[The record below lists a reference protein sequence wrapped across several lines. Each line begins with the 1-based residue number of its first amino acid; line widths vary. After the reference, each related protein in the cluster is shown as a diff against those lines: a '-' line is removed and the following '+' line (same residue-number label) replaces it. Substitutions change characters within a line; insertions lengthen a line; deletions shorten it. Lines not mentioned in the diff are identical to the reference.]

1 MTSLARKLLDELM
14 GPDRNKPLSLQG
26 QSPIRY
32 TQPDVCKYSLIDF
45 CPFELFLNTK
55 SDIGQCPFRI
65 HDAMIKEEFDKKG
78 DPEHR
83 KMYERL
89 FYDRCWD
96 LLGDLEKKL
105 KRAKDRLDMPE
116 GGVTSNLN
124 DEMDEKRVL
133 LEHQIKEILAQVE
146 RLGEEGRVQEAQER
160 MVQADLLQ
168 AEIDRLKQV
177 EVDNP
182 MYRLE
187 KKMELCPTC
196 GAFLIVNDAPMRIQ
210 AHYSGRQ
217 HNGWV
222 QLRNVLEKYKA
233 GRNKAPPTFNNN
245 SRGRPE
251 DKRDSQ
257 HIWEERSHTESHRG
271 RPVPDSFG
279 KRRSSRDDSYHYSHA
294 PHQHQHNQNEFGRRR
309 PSNSSESSSH
319 RRPEPDTFHQRPQYG
334 AEHNYNRYNE
344 YPNDSRSS
352 SMYSRQ
358 NNSNRRR

>member
-1 MTSLARKLLDELM
+1 MTSIARKLLDELM
-14 GPDRNKPLSLQG
+14 GPDRNKPLWLQG
-26 QSPIRY
+26 QSSIRY
-32 TQPDVCKYSLIDF
+32 TQPDVCKYYLIDF

-65 HDAMIKEEFDKKG
+65 HDPMIKEEFEKKG
-78 DPEHR
+78 EPEHL

-105 KRAKDRLDMPE
+105 KRAKDRLDMPDS
-116 GGVTSNLN
+116 GAASNLN
-124 DEMDEKRVL
+124 DEMDEKRAL

-146 RLGEEGRVQEAQER
+146 RLGEEGRVLEAQER

-177 EVDNP
+177 EADNP

-233 GRNKAPPTFNNN
+233 RNKTSSSNLNLN
-245 SRGRPE
+245 SRGRSDDRRE
-251 DKRDSQ
+251 SYSRGERDRAENFKSRQ
-257 HIWEERSHTESHRG
+257 ASESH
-271 RPVPDSFG
+271 G
-279 KRRSSRDDSYHYSHA
+279 KRRNSRDDSYHHSNQ
-294 PHQHQHNQNEFGRRR
+294 PQQHQHNQSEYGRRR
-309 PSNSSESSSH
+309 LSSSSESSSH
-319 RRPEPDTFHQRPQYG
+319 RRAEPDTYNQVPQYG
-334 AEHNYNRYNE
+334 DVGHSYGRHQEYSSDNRPPLYNRQSYN
-344 YPNDSRSS
+344 S
-352 SMYSRQ
+352 
-358 NNSNRRR
+358 RRR

>member
-1 MTSLARKLLDELM
+1 MTSIARKLLDELM
-14 GPDRNKPLSLQG
+14 GPDRNKPLQMQG
-26 QSPIRY
+26 QSSIRY

-65 HDAMIKEEFDKKG
+65 HDPMIKEEFEKKG

-89 FYDRCWD
+89 FYNRCWD
-96 LLGDLEKKL
+96 LIGDLEKKL
-105 KRAKDRLDMPE
+105 KRAKDRLDMPDS
-116 GGVTSNLN
+116 GTASNIN
-124 DEMDEKRVL
+124 DEMDEKRAL

-146 RLGEEGRVQEAQER
+146 RLGEEGHVMEAQER

-177 EVDNP
+177 EADNP

-222 QLRNVLEKYKA
+222 QLRNALEKYKA
-233 GRNKAPPTFNNN
+233 RNKLAPANLTSS
-245 SRGRPE
+245 SRGR
-251 DKRDSQ
+251 DDRRDNYTNRG
-257 HIWEERSHTESHRG
+257 ERDHNESHRG
-271 RPVPDSFG
+271 RSGAESFG
-279 KRRSSRDDSYHYSHA
+279 KRRYSREDSHYY
-294 PHQHQHNQNEFGRRR
+294 PPPQPPTHQQPGQGDYGRRR
-309 PSNSSESSSH
+309 SSSSSESSFRRADSESYGHQGSQYSSASH
-319 RRPEPDTFHQRPQYG
+319 SHGRYPEYSSD
-334 AEHNYNRYNE
+334 N
-344 YPNDSRSS
+344 RSS
-352 SMYSRQ
+352 SHQRRY
-358 NNSNRRR
+358 NDRRR